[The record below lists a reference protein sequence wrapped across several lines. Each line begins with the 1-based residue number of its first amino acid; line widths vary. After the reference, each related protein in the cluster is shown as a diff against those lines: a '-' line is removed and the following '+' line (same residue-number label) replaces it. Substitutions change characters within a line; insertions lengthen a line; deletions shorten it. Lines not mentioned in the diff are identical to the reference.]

1 MTANFR
7 LKAYQIYFDEISFN
21 KIEKEF
27 IPLDNRNSPR
37 PDWFEF
43 HVIRGFLKSAKLK
56 KNSYYG
62 FLSPRFREK
71 TGLSGKD
78 VHDIF
83 NKAQGSADAILLTSQ
98 PEQIALHKNPFLQ
111 GEFYH
116 PGLIAATEHFF
127 DYIGRPV
134 DLRKNVTNLQKSVF
148 SNYIIA
154 TSNFWEEWLELAD
167 LFYSFVEQELYHD
180 DYNMKALYPY
190 RAGHVELKVFVQE
203 RLVNYL
209 LLNSKY
215 KTFVPDHSRNL
226 SAVEPVSFRKPLL
239 EMEELKTKFIETGDP
254 AFLSEYESKQDL
266 FWRSLQS

>member
-116 PGLIAATEHFF
+116 PGLIAATEHFLTTSE
-127 DYIGRPV
+127 
-134 DLRKNVTNLQKSVF
+134 DLLICAKMSPIYKNPFSLTISLQPRISGKNGLSWQIF
-148 SNYIIA
+148 FTA
-154 TSNFWEEWLELAD
+154 
-167 LFYSFVEQELYHD
+167 
-180 DYNMKALYPY
+180 
-190 RAGHVELKVFVQE
+190 
-203 RLVNYL
+203 
-209 LLNSKY
+209 LLNKNY
-215 KTFVPDHSRNL
+215 TT
-226 SAVEPVSFRKPLL
+226 
-239 EMEELKTKFIETGDP
+239 MIIT
-254 AFLSEYESKQDL
+254 
-266 FWRSLQS
+266 